1 MPSPLLEL
9 TEDILTV
16 RFRFSCGLPI
26 CLLLGG
32 LLGLAPADPNTT
44 LSGPEVTAPQPPAGL
59 DALEARFQAALALG
73 DASAAKTLDMEMDR
87 LCTSPRPARLRSSG
101 DFPAVHRSGDV
112 IPGAPARCE
121 DAALDTGLVTAF
133 DVTSDSEGAMW
144 AAIARP
150 SGTIRLLRS
159 PDSGRRWD
167 YVLDIEPRAPASQLE
182 LFRADGESSFMFLF
196 FLEGTNSGDL
206 WLARI
211 GVDTSNPEVIP
222 VDVGPDTVD
231 DFSAVCDRDSHYYL
245 YCLSAN
251 EHRAGRTGAFI
262 RSVDFGRTW
271 GSRMDW
277 WNGWDPRLSHTS
289 GSTLHC
295 VWRYALTGAQIH
307 YAFNRH
313 YGAAGYW
320 SSLRV
325 VSTGTDECWD
335 PVVAQA
341 ETLPEWQAPV
351 WVFYT
356 VGRRDTSHRDVM
368 YAYSLNDGW
377 DWSAGHSFSDPYVD
391 EWSCDLQVD
400 PLGPDGFVGLCYNY
414 GGVESGEST
423 FVYLRLSHAGDSTYW
438 TGPVAMNTARA
449 SVTSKATGPKLVYLR
464 TGSRRTPG
472 VVYSRYSMNGPQGV
486 YFSASWL
493 TRAAPEAAVVEEPV
507 LQCCPNPARSRV
519 ITRFTLTQAGSH
531 ELVVF
536 DVTGKMTGRLFSGS
550 LGTGRHTFAWDSRRV
565 PPGTYFVE
573 LAGHGTMAHTR
584 LTVMH

>member
-1 MPSPLLEL
+1 MPSPRVEL

-16 RFRFSCGLPI
+16 RFCFRFGLPV

-32 LLGLAPADPNTT
+32 LPGFAPADPNTT
-44 LSGPEVTAPQPPAGL
+44 RTGPQAAAQQPAAGL
-59 DALEARFQAALALG
+59 DTLEERFQAALARR
-73 DASAAKTLDMEMDR
+73 DVPAAKTLDMEMDR
-87 LCTSPRPARLRSSG
+87 LCASSRPARPRPDG
-101 DFPAVHRSGDV
+101 DFPSVRRPGDV
-112 IPGAPARCE
+112 LAGAPDRGK
-121 DAALDTGLVTAF
+121 DVALDTSLVTAF
-133 DVTSDSEGAMW
+133 DVTSDGEGGIW
-144 AAIARP
+144 AAIAHP
-150 SGTIRLLRS
+150 GGTIRLLRS

-211 GVDTSNPEVIP
+211 RADTSDPEVIP

-251 EHRAGRTGAFI
+251 EHRVGRTGAFI

-277 WNGWDPRLSHTS
+277 WNGWDPHLSYTS

-320 SSLRV
+320 GPLRV
-325 VSTGTDECWD
+325 VSTGTDKCWD

-400 PLGPDGFVGLCYNY
+400 PSGSDGFVGLCYNY
-414 GGVESGEST
+414 GGVGPGEST
-423 FVYLRLSHAGDSTYW
+423 SVYLRLSNAGDSTYW
-438 TGPVAMNTARA
+438 TRPVEMNAARA
-449 SVTSKATGPKLVYLR
+449 SVTSKATGPRLVYLR

-493 TRAAPEAAVVEEPV
+493 TRAVPEAAAAGDAV
-507 LQCCPNPARSRV
+507 LQCCPNPVRSRV
-519 ITRFTLTQAGSH
+519 VTRFTVAQAGSH
-531 ELVVF
+531 ELAVF
-536 DVTGKMTGRLFSGS
+536 DVTGKMAGRLFSGS

-573 LAGHGTMAHTR
+573 LAGHGTLVHTR
-584 LTVMH
+584 LTVVH